1 MSLTKN
7 YTISTP
13 LPEVED
19 SPVPESEF
27 ELFYATFQLIT
38 ELFSVFNWYEGT
50 LEEQVQKGM
59 THILKGLSIFTG
71 TVPTEEAIPAPKKK
85 KNPFKRREDFTSD
98 REYGQYTKAT
108 LQAGMRVRARVNYES
123 VSEGDY
129 GIYKQTNDGTPPAQ
143 FAWDGL
149 GGDTYWVYWHM
160 VEILPPASEDDDE
173 NQGTVYTII
182 VGGLWPIHLLRWAL
196 IRYLWQI
203 LEPSRNTFQSS
214 NPIGQYIIYTF
225 IPAFVPLP

>member
-27 ELFYATFQLIT
+27 ELFFATFQLIS

-59 THILKGLSIFTG
+59 TQILKGLSIFTG
-71 TVPTEEAIPAPKKK
+71 TVPTEEAIPPPKKK

-173 NQGTVYTII
+173 NQGAVYKQCGVI
-182 VGGLWPIHLLRWAL
+182 VAHAQL
-196 IRYLWQI
+196 IYI
-203 LEPSRNTFQSS
+203 YIYMLELN
-214 NPIGQYIIYTF
+214 
-225 IPAFVPLP
+225 

>member
-27 ELFYATFQLIT
+27 ELFYATFQLIS

-59 THILKGLSIFTG
+59 TQILKGLSIFTG

-173 NQGTVYTII
+173 NQGTVYTNI
-182 VGGLWPIHLLRWAL
+182 VG
-196 IRYLWQI
+196 
-203 LEPSRNTFQSS
+203 
-214 NPIGQYIIYTF
+214 
-225 IPAFVPLP
+225 